1 MSAMKRVSVVQ
12 HTAAEYLGLI
22 EDHLEGRRISFRYYR
37 PFASGG
43 KLPRADDMGDA
54 LILLGGGPWGSAG
67 VRDLPAL
74 DAEVELAR
82 TCLSV
87 NKPLVGIGLGSQ
99 VIAIAAGGGS
109 QATDT
114 VFEVGTARRV
124 RDDALNGFLPGTFPM
139 AVCMRDRPV
148 LPEHARVLAL
158 DCHDRPAVFQIG
170 ETALGFTGHPGLK
183 VAMIEDLVMEY
194 EDMPDDTA
202 AGLETLR
209 DVQTGIEDALV
220 GIMTGL
226 VQVTRLMRP
235 GATIPFSVRF
245 N

>member
-1 MSAMKRVSVVQ
+1 MKRVSVIQ

-22 EDHLEGRRISFRYYR
+22 EDHLEGRRIAFRYFR

-74 DAEVELAR
+74 EAEVALAR

-87 NKPLVGIGLGSQ
+87 NKPLIGIGLGSQ
-99 VIAIAAGGGS
+99 VLAIAAGGGS
-109 QATDT
+109 VASET
-114 VFEVGTARRV
+114 VFEVGTGRRV
-124 RDDALNGFLPGTFPM
+124 SDDALNGFLAETFPM
-139 AVCMRDRPV
+139 AVCMRDRPL
-148 LPEHARVLAL
+148 LPDHARVLAL
-158 DCHDRPAVFQIG
+158 DSHDQPAVFQVG
-170 ETALGFTGHPGLK
+170 ETALGFTAHPGLK

-202 AGLETLR
+202 ASMGQLR
-209 DVQTGIEDALV
+209 AVQTGIEDALV
-220 GIMTGL
+220 GIMTGV
-226 VQVTRLMRP
+226 VQIAKLMRP